1 MAHKLFIDNGY
12 QATSIQDI
20 LDVSGIAKGTF
31 YKYFSSKDDL
41 LIAVVKSVFQKMDI
55 ERDNVLV
62 GGDVSNIELFIK
74 QYVVQLQIIE
84 QNKLFTLF
92 DEGIILNDPTFKQF
106 IKTYQ
111 LKMLKWTFER
121 FMQIFGKD
129 KERYLLDCAIM
140 FMGILHHHLK
150 YSVMGRKKEIDKI
163 VRYSVK
169 RIDWIL
175 KELKETHEQL
185 NEPKILDEW
194 LPSDENAFQF
204 RKNLRETVT
213 NLKKDV
219 CHDYDKE
226 MLVELLDFIHDELS
240 LASGIR
246 KYIVSSTFTTLKQ
259 YRSRFDA
266 TNFERLETIIREAMF
281 IEK

>member
-62 GGDVSNIELFIK
+62 GGDVSNIKLFIK

-111 LKMLKWTFER
+111 LKMLK
-121 FMQIFGKD
+121 
-129 KERYLLDCAIM
+129 
-140 FMGILHHHLK
+140 
-150 YSVMGRKKEIDKI
+150 
-163 VRYSVK
+163 
-169 RIDWIL
+169 
-175 KELKETHEQL
+175 
-185 NEPKILDEW
+185 
-194 LPSDENAFQF
+194 
-204 RKNLRETVT
+204 
-213 NLKKDV
+213 
-219 CHDYDKE
+219 
-226 MLVELLDFIHDELS
+226 
-240 LASGIR
+240 
-246 KYIVSSTFTTLKQ
+246 
-259 YRSRFDA
+259 
-266 TNFERLETIIREAMF
+266 
-281 IEK
+281 